1 MFNKIFFFKYRTR
14 QIKTIETN
22 KLLIL
27 IKMVAWL
34 KHLIVLQLD
43 KLSNF
48 LLVMNEGRI
57 LLLKNNPG
65 ICF

>member
-1 MFNKIFFFKYRTR
+1 MFNKIVFFKYRTR

-34 KHLIVLQLD
+34 KNLIVLQLD

-57 LLLKNNPG
+57 LL
-65 ICF
+65 

>member
-1 MFNKIFFFKYRTR
+1 MFNKIVFLKYRTR

-34 KHLIVLQLD
+34 KKLIVLQLD

-57 LLLKNNPG
+57 LL
-65 ICF
+65 